1 MSLERSHNPSD
12 SAPQADASP
21 LLDVKSLQ
29 TFFFTGRGV
38 ARAVDGVSFHVDEGE
53 VVGLVGESGCGKSV
67 TALSILRLIPSPPGR
82 IVGGEVWFEGRDL
95 LSLSEGEM
103 QSIRGNHIS
112 MIFQEPMTALNPVFR
127 VEDQVME
134 VIRQHRRV
142 NLGEARERTVELLRE
157 VGIPSPEVRMKDYP
171 HQMSGGMRQRV
182 MIAMALACRP
192 RLILADEPTTALDVT
207 IQAQIL
213 DLLREARER
222 TATSLLLITHDL
234 GVIAEMAHR
243 VIVMYT
249 GRVVEEASVTELFT
263 TPLHPYTQGLMK
275 SIPGIEAAGA
285 GKRLE
290 AIRGVVPSLYAL
302 PPGCKFNT
310 RCPYAFDRC
319 FVEEPWLILPEEGHP
334 VRCWLYRDRDER
346 PAEENQEK
354 TAGSPA
360 PRESRGEAMKEADH
374 V

>member
-1 MSLERSHNPSD
+1 LPSFPHHGND
-12 SAPQADASP
+12 P
-21 LLDVKSLQ
+21 LLNVGNLQ
-29 TFFFTGRGV
+29 TYFFTGRGV

-67 TALSILRLIPSPPGR
+67 TALSVLRLIPSPPGR
-82 IVGGEVWFEGRDL
+82 IVGGEVRFEGRDL
-95 LSLSEGEM
+95 LAIPESEM
-103 QSIRGNHIS
+103 QAVRGNRIS

-134 VIRQHRRV
+134 VIRRHRRV
-142 NLGEARERTVELLRE
+142 SLGEARERAAELLRE

-213 DLLREARER
+213 DLLRDARER
-222 TATSLLLITHDL
+222 TGTSLLLITHDL

-249 GRVVEEASVTELFT
+249 GRVVEEASVTELFN

-275 SIPGIEAAGA
+275 SIPGIGPGGA

-290 AIRGVVPSLYAL
+290 AIRGVVPSLFAL

-310 RCPYAFDRC
+310 RCPHAFDRC

-334 VRCWLYRDRDER
+334 VRCWLYRDREETPLDETR
-346 PAEENQEK
+346 EE
-354 TAGSPA
+354 AA
-360 PRESRGEAMKEADH
+360 H